1 MTKANETPRTSSGPK
16 EELSAH
22 FGRAIT
28 TVRSYTNQFESEVA
42 RPAVGTFFK
51 LFEERPILAIF
62 LGILTALSIFPIL
75 TFVTASGVTLAS
87 FLTFAL
93 VTSLSA
99 AFAVIIGFLS
109 ILISTLVVSVF
120 VAAIV
125 THICVSVYLTFRL
138 FALVR
143 YKGVSEGFSCWIGEI
158 SNHFRATLHGVP
170 FPDHAYPE
178 VVQYRQPSEQ
188 STEDNDHDRK
198 VEGPPS

>member
-1 MTKANETPRTSSGPK
+1 M
-16 EELSAH
+16 
-22 FGRAIT
+22 
-28 TVRSYTNQFESEVA
+28 
-42 RPAVGTFFK
+42 
-51 LFEERPILAIF
+51 
-62 LGILTALSIFPIL
+62 
-75 TFVTASGVTLAS
+75 
-87 FLTFAL
+87 
-93 VTSLSA
+93 
-99 AFAVIIGFLS
+99 S